1 MSANHNYRALIA
13 SSILLGA
20 LLTPIDATA
29 RGLEQWLQKG
39 GSIIRSAAQI
49 RNQAVGNQGYSHQSA
64 PEPSAA
70 STSPGSNYYN
80 IDPSTMRVP
89 GRHQQESPSEQP
101 AYTPPPSSTNSYSP
115 RSAYHTGSDQSDN
128 AQTSNRMSSYTP
140 ASKMRLHAHAIKRID
155 KPERAERASVIVVHK
170 DSKPAV
176 LEKPEVLKQGTTSD
190 TTWIIPTVDRL
201 ENNLRK
207 GKS

>member
-13 SSILLGA
+13 SSILLSA
-20 LLTPIDATA
+20 LLTPTGASA
-29 RGLEQWLQKG
+29 RGFEQWLQKG
-39 GSIIRSAAQI
+39 GNIIRSAAQM
-49 RNQAVGNQGYSHQSA
+49 RNQAVGNQGYSHQPASS
-64 PEPSAA
+64 PEAQPSAA
-70 STSPGSNYYN
+70 STSAGSNYYN

-101 AYTPPPSSTNSYSP
+101 AYTPPPSSNNSYSP

-128 AQTSNRMSSYTP
+128 AQTNRTSAYTS

-155 KPERAERASVIVVHK
+155 KPERASVIVVHK

-176 LEKPEVLKQGTTSD
+176 LEKPEVLKQSTTSD
-190 TTWIIPTVDRL
+190 TTWIIQTVDRL
-201 ENNLRK
+201 ENSLRK